1 MRMLCMITLTVWSV
15 NHTVYIKIYMSLPWY
30 ALGEKNGNVPIQ
42 YTLDLTVLLHNTNG
56 FRAVHASCHNLLQ
69 FV

>member
-1 MRMLCMITLTVWSV
+1 
-15 NHTVYIKIYMSLPWY
+15 MSLPWY
-30 ALGEKNGNVPIQ
+30 ALGEQNGNVPIQ
-42 YTLDLTVLLHNTNG
+42 YTLDLTVLIHNTNG